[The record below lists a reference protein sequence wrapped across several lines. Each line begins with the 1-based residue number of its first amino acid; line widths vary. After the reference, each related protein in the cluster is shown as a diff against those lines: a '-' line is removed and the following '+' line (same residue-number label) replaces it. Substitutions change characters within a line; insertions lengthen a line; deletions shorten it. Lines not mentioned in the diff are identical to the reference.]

1 MNTNILTTIII
12 SSFIATASCKSKEQK
27 DAEKYMSMVQQTV
40 NENSPGQTDKPQKA
54 KSISAAIPQ
63 NMKNIIGEWELVSSI
78 IDTNDNMEID
88 EEERPKL
95 KPVMT
100 KDYMKLNADGSG
112 LFTVAQM
119 EGRYEI
125 TNDGSRGKPR
135 LTWYDKANGPHK
147 VGTIIKV
154 TEQELHIKEPGGWGL
169 FLWKRL

>member
-1 MNTNILTTIII
+1 MRTNYFIVIITAIL
-12 SSFIATASCKSKEQK
+12 IATSSCKSKEQR
-27 DAEKYMSMVQQTV
+27 DAENHMSMIKQTMK
-40 NENSPGQTDKPQKA
+40 ENTPAQAEEQQKA
-54 KSISAAIPQ
+54 YAGFAAIPQ
-63 NMKNIIGEWELVSSI
+63 DMENIVGEWELVSSI

-95 KPVMT
+95 KPVT
-100 KDYMKLNADGSG
+100 FKDYMKLNSDGSG

-125 TNDGSRGKPR
+125 TDGGSRGKKR

-147 VGTIIKV
+147 IGTIIKV
-154 TEQELHIKEPGGWGL
+154 TKEELHIKEPGGWGL